1 MGDEETP
8 AAAPAPADESPV
20 EEPAETEKPA
30 EEAPPEVTAKSCGI
44 AFFVIVVIFILIT
57 VLTRSIADFDEDE
70 GVGTDDD
77 SVPDLG
83 DGKFFNRIATFP
95 ICQQLDSTCN
105 TDIATNA
112 EIIYATEDG
121 MKLVYTDSEIG
132 AIGVIDIKDPAN
144 PMGLGYVDVG
154 GEPTSTIIYDNY
166 AVVGVNTSPNFTDPS
181 GVMLV
186 IDLST
191 FETVHSI
198 DLGGQPDSI
207 ALSPDKTF
215 IAIAIE
221 NERDEDL
228 NDGAIPQLPPGYLV
242 VVDSSSSDPT
252 EWTSSKVD
260 LTGLGGVEFPSDPEP
275 EYVDINADNVCV
287 ITLQENNAIV
297 LVDLPTLEVTASF
310 TAGKVDL
317 KSIDIADDS
326 IITVT
331 EDLDA
336 VPREPDGVAWI
347 GTEFFVTAD
356 EGDYKGGSRGFT
368 IFDTA
373 GEVVYTSGSEMDYWS
388 MRLGH
393 YPDNRSNNKGN
404 EPENVRYAAYGDLA
418 LLMVNSERAN
428 LVFVYEVSD
437 VRSPV
442 LLQILPAG
450 KAPEGSFA
458 IPSRNLFVVACEKD
472 ARDDKTRSNV
482 VIYERQEGDA
492 PVYPSIMSMDRE
504 GGFPLPFSALSALA
518 SSGDMLYTVE
528 DSFFSKSRIFAI
540 NATTTPYTIIEDW
553 RIMDSGDVL
562 ASALSANEAA
572 VLLNDDKTVNLDLE
586 GIDVIEG
593 GFWVCSEGRGNFSDT
608 VSPNLIIRVDDEA
621 KIEAVVRLP
630 SEVEAIQQRFGFEG
644 VAVEGD
650 NVVVTFQRAWQG
662 EDNPRIG
669 IYNTADKTWKFVFYP
684 LDTPIS
690 QNEGWVGLSD
700 IEALG
705 DGKFLI
711 LERDNQ
717 GGLDAGLKRLYRID
731 LGDFS
736 MESGSSLGGKWFVRD
751 LIPDLK
757 AGNGLV
763 MEKVEGL
770 AVDDSG
776 NVWINNDNDGVGD
789 SSGENLLLNLGDI
802 L

>member
-1 MGDEETP
+1 
-8 AAAPAPADESPV
+8 
-20 EEPAETEKPA
+20 
-30 EEAPPEVTAKSCGI
+30 
-44 AFFVIVVIFILIT
+44 L
-57 VLTRSIADFDEDE
+57 
-70 GVGTDDD
+70 
-77 SVPDLG
+77 
-83 DGKFFNRIATFP
+83 
-95 ICQQLDSTCN
+95 
-105 TDIATNA
+105 
-112 EIIYATEDG
+112 
-121 MKLVYTDSEIG
+121 
-132 AIGVIDIKDPAN
+132 
-144 PMGLGYVDVG
+144 
-154 GEPTSTIIYDNY
+154 
-166 AVVGVNTSPNFTDPS
+166 
-181 GVMLV
+181 
-186 IDLST
+186 
-191 FETVHSI
+191 
-198 DLGGQPDSI
+198 
-207 ALSPDKTF
+207 
-215 IAIAIE
+215 
-221 NERDEDL
+221 
-228 NDGAIPQLPPGYLV
+228 
-242 VVDSSSSDPT
+242 
-252 EWTSSKVD
+252 
-260 LTGLGGVEFPSDPEP
+260 
-275 EYVDINADNVCV
+275 
-287 ITLQENNAIV
+287 
-297 LVDLPTLEVTASF
+297 
-310 TAGKVDL
+310 
-317 KSIDIADDS
+317 
-326 IITVT
+326 
-331 EDLDA
+331 
-336 VPREPDGVAWI
+336 
-347 GTEFFVTAD
+347 
-356 EGDYKGGSRGFT
+356 
-368 IFDTA
+368 
-373 GEVVYTSGSEMDYWS
+373 
-388 MRLGH
+388 
-393 YPDNRSNNKGN
+393 
-404 EPENVRYAAYGDLA
+404 
-418 LLMVNSERAN
+418 
-428 LVFVYEVSD
+428 
-437 VRSPV
+437 PV

-472 ARDDKTRSNV
+472 ARDDKIRSNV
-482 VIYERQEGDA
+482 AIYERQEGDA

-540 NATTTPYTIIEDW
+540 NATTNPYTIIEDW

-562 ASALSANEAA
+562 ASALSADEAA

-593 GFWVCSEGRGNFSDT
+593 GFWVCSEGRGNFNDT
-608 VSPNLIIRVDDEA
+608 VSPFETPNLIIRVDDEA

-630 SEVEAIQQRFGFEG
+630 SEVEAIQQSFGFDG

-690 QNEGWVGLSD
+690 QNGGWVGLSD

-776 NVWINNDNDGVGD
+776 NVWINNDNDGNVWINNGND
-789 SSGENLLLNLGDI
+789 GVRDNTGENLLLNLGDI